1 MAIKEFLPTPETVRK
16 AYLEELQKRNPDA
29 ESFVAFAEKQLADFI
44 RRYVD
49 ARFGSIFEN
58 TDHSFYDR
66 VRNRIALDGD
76 MRAEDEA
83 VQLQYS
89 VQLRTYSRF
98 LDSKAFKSLFKR
110 KINLEG
116 NVERSSQPSAGGSA
130 PIKPSKP
137 KERVMTEGEKKH
149 VEYEVAHR
157 SQALRQACIDIY
169 GYQCQCCGMIF
180 SDMYGEELGG
190 EFIEVHHLKM
200 ISTYDESKP
209 DDYVENLVPLCSNCH
224 SMIHHGPNGP
234 LTLRQL
240 REAYKGE
247 KREIKKWKED

>member
-1 MAIKEFLPTPETVRK
+1 MPINPSPEQIRH
-16 AYLEELQKRNPDA
+16 AYFEELSKRNPEA
-29 ESFVAFAEKQLADFI
+29 EAFVAFAEKQLASFI

-49 ARFGSIFEN
+49 ARFESIYVN
-58 TDHSFYDR
+58 TDHGFYDR
-66 VRNRIALDGD
+66 IRNRIAIDRD

-83 VQLQYS
+83 VQFQYS

-116 NVERSSQPSAGGSA
+116 NASRSPQSAEKISNPSSPA
-130 PIKPSKP
+130 KP

-169 GYQCQCCGMIF
+169 GYQCQCCGMVF
-180 SDMYGEELGG
+180 SDLYGEELGG
-190 EFIEVHHLKM
+190 EFIEVHHLTM
-200 ISTYDESKP
+200 ISKYDESKP

>member
-1 MAIKEFLPTPETVRK
+1 MPNPSPELIRH
-16 AYLEELQKRNPDA
+16 AYIEELSKRNPEA
-29 ESFVAFAEKQLADFI
+29 EAFVAFAEKKLADFI

-49 ARFGSIFEN
+49 ARFESIFLN
-58 TDHSFYDR
+58 TDHGFYDR
-66 VRNRIALDGD
+66 IRNRIAIDRD

-83 VQLQYS
+83 LQFQYS

-116 NVERSSQPSAGGSA
+116 NANRLPQSAAKISTPSSTE
-130 PIKPSKP
+130 KT

-169 GYQCQCCGMIF
+169 GYQCQCCGLVF
-180 SDMYGEELGG
+180 SDLYGEELGG